1 MSGPTARK
9 KPIMQ
14 ITDISKVLSRPR
26 EGWGLTR
33 PGIDVRSLE
42 QTVGAILG
50 EVRLGGDKAVQK
62 FSLQFDKADGFPFEL
77 THEQVEAGVASVS
90 EELKAAMRQAAAHI
104 CAFHMSQ
111 QHAEPSVETMPGVR
125 CWRKPVAIEKVGLY
139 IPGGTAPLF
148 STLLML
154 AIPATIAGCREIIL
168 CSPPDGQGGL
178 HPAILYAAQL
188 VGVTRIFRV
197 GGVQAIAA
205 MAYGTESIPRVYKIF
220 GPGNQY
226 VTCAKQL
233 VQREG
238 VAIDMP
244 AGPSEV
250 AVYADETSHPAYV
263 AADLLS
269 QAEHGADSQVVL
281 VSAFPDVITR
291 VLAAVDTQL
300 AQLPRAEIARKALVN
315 SRAFIVRDEEQAMDL
330 LNEYAAEHL
339 ILACHQPEQLASAV
353 INAGS
358 VFLGHYSPESVGDYA
373 SGTNHV
379 LPTNGHAK
387 AYSGVSVD
395 SFVKKITF
403 QQLTP
408 EGLAGIGATVMRMAE
423 AEGLEAHARA
433 VEVRLGGVQ

>member
-1 MSGPTARK
+1 MN
-9 KPIMQ
+9 MQ
-14 ITDISKVLSRPR
+14 ITDISKVASRPR

-33 PGIDVRSLE
+33 PVIEIRSLE
-42 QTVGAILG
+42 QTVGAILE
-50 EVRLGGDKAVQK
+50 EVRKGGDKAVQK
-62 FSLQFDKADGFPFEL
+62 FSLEFDKADAFPFEL
-77 THEQVEAGVASVS
+77 DRAAIEAGAAGVG
-90 EELKAAMRQAAAHI
+90 EELKTAMREAAAHI
-104 CAFHMSQ
+104 HAFHWSQ
-111 QHAEPSVETMPGVR
+111 LHAEPAVETMPGVR
-125 CWRKPVAIEKVGLY
+125 CWRKPVAIERVGLY

-168 CSPPDGQGGL
+168 CSPPDRKGGL

-205 MAYGTESIPRVYKIF
+205 MAYGTESVPRVDKIF

-233 VQREG
+233 VQRGG

-281 VSAFPDVITR
+281 VSTFPDVINR
-291 VLAAVDTQL
+291 VLAAVDSQV
-300 AQLPRAEIARKALVN
+300 AQLPRAEIARKALAN

-339 ILACHQPEQLASAV
+339 ILACREPEQLASAV

-379 LPTNGHAK
+379 LPTNGYAK

-403 QQLTP
+403 QQLTQ
-408 EGLAGIGATVMRMAE
+408 EGLAGIGTTVMRMAE

-433 VEVRLGGVQ
+433 VGIRLEGNKV